1 MSHAG
6 SQLAAA
12 LRHILNGCGCGGE
25 AVVFGCTSGKDRTG
39 LLSAL
44 VLGLLGASD
53 AAIIEDYLISNKAVD
68 SITFLNFRNQ
78 RRDLKT
84 VTPTDVAMVRAP
96 LMPSSKFSSH
106 ILRLALRC
114 VRGLA

>member
-1 MSHAG
+1 M
-6 SQLAAA
+6 
-12 LRHILNGCGCGGE
+12 
-25 AVVFGCTSGKDRTG
+25 FGCTSGKDRTG

-44 VLGLLGASD
+44 VLGEPHDYCWHLGCILPRVPAMIVRTGLLGASD
-53 AAIIEDYLISNKAVD
+53 AAIIEDYLVSNEAVD

-96 LMPSSKFSSH
+96 HAKLSPQHSTRRSD
-106 ILRLALRC
+106 
-114 VRGLA
+114 

>member
-12 LRHILNGCGCGGE
+12 LRHILRGCGGGE

-53 AAIIEDYLISNKAVD
+53 TAIVEDYLISNEAVD

-106 ILRLALRC
+106 TLRLALRC